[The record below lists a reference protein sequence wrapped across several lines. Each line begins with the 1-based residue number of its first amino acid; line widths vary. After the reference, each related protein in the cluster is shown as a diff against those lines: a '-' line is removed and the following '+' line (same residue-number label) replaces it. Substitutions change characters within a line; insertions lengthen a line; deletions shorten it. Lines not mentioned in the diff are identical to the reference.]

1 MELSTIRDYI
11 NLFLRWAWLIVLVAI
26 VSAASAYGVSKLQTP
41 VFRASVKMSV
51 NPARADF
58 GLTQVISS
66 LLRNYGLQLT
76 TRKMAIQVIEKLQ
89 LKDMTPEKLRSE
101 LKTSADMGSYILRL
115 DVDDNDPNRA
125 WYIADTIAKIFV
137 EEQTLKNAD
146 VDRRDRIEVAVLE
159 PPKPAERI
167 KPRTSTNV
175 LAGGVLG
182 VLIGALIVLA
192 REFLDDTVKS
202 AEEAA
207 RLMGVPALGA
217 IPAHQG

>member
-1 MELSTIRDYI
+1 MQTIRDYI
-11 NLFLRWAWLIVLVAI
+11 NLFLRWAWLIALVAI
-26 VSAASAYGVSKLQTP
+26 VSAASAYGVSKLQEP
-41 VFRASVKMSV
+41 VFRASVKISV

-76 TRKMAIQVIEKLQ
+76 TRKMAMQVIEKLQ
-89 LKDMTPEKLRSE
+89 LKGMTPEKLRSE

-125 WYIADTIAKIFV
+125 WYIADTISKIFV

-202 AEEAA
+202 AEEVA

-217 IPAHQG
+217 IPVYRD